1 MNSTIVDKIST
12 ISEALKPTKN
22 DKEIETITDE
32 VELPNGDKKQRTET
46 TFWNFDVY
54 QIKKEII

>member
-22 DKEIETITDE
+22 DKEAETLTDK
-32 VELPNGDKKQRTET
+32 VELPSGDKKQKTESSS
-46 TFWNFDVY
+46 
-54 QIKKEII
+54 

>member
-46 TFWNFDVY
+46 TC
-54 QIKKEII
+54 